1 MQFKFQ
7 PILNLK
13 KHHEDKC
20 RTRLSEEQTKL
31 LRIKQELATL
41 AKTKK
46 NQQKEVETLLVGKI
60 KPELL
65 TSGSKS
71 LEYIH
76 QKQIETNTRKSIQEE
91 QVNLARTVLIEAR
104 KGRKTMEK
112 LKENYMIR
120 EQQKIM
126 VTEQKRLDEV
136 ANNLFYREQR

>member
-1 MQFKFQ
+1 
-7 PILNLK
+7 
-13 KHHEDKC
+13 
-20 RTRLSEEQTKL
+20 